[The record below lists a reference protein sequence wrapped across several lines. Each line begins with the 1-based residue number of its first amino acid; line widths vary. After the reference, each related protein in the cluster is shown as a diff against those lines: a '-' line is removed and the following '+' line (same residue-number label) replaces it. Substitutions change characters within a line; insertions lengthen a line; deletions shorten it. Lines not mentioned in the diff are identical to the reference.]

1 MDQTLKSL
9 FDKAVEESKTLTERP
24 DNDTLL
30 KLYSL
35 FKQSTE
41 GDCTG
46 EPPSNPFDFVNKAKY
61 EAWFGLRGTQTDSA
75 MQEYIELVNKLK
87 SAE

>member
-1 MDQTLKSL
+1 MDSTLKSL

-24 DNDTLL
+24 DNETLL

-41 GDCTG
+41 GDCAG
-46 EPPSNPFDFVNKAKY
+46 DPPSNPFDFVNKAKY
-61 EAWFGLRGTQTDSA
+61 DAWSALRGTPADNA
-75 MQEYIELVNKLK
+75 MQQYVDLVNTLK
-87 SAE
+87 SA